1 MPRKRSP
8 KSPDTSRSTELTV
21 RAEPTGLAAL
31 DQRLTALTQLV
42 GELVTALKS
51 QRAEPPRQDAATS
64 HEQPAAYLPGLDSVG
79 HGILVRPNQPYEL
92 KQVLFKRGTYR
103 PLSFRDADRSYLVPA
118 GYDVD
123 DSPPM
128 PANQLLN
135 QVLIEESFD
144 RFSKQMSL
152 DTSVA
157 AGVGTFSVSATASQ
171 TSQMR
176 TSEEA
181 YYAVRSSF
189 IPLWSTYLADFSIV
203 IDDIDEFDVP
213 VPFRHEH
220 RAAYNRFFECFG
232 SHYVKRAWIGG
243 KAQLFLTIFRSSGI
257 SKEEIQ
263 AGLKASYGAS
273 ASVNAQM
280 AASREKLQTSSQC
293 SVAGKGGDEL
303 KLAMMSSLDE
313 ARYNDWLAT
322 VRANPQTV
330 ELEVA
335 GIWTLLRDPAK
346 AQALSE
352 AYQEATAFTPISAA
366 FAVDKLVIFVRG
378 RKYLSYHIET
388 HDTSKPRLLT
398 ERWPALGPIG
408 FDRIDAAF
416 SGRDLISADGEPLAR
431 KLFFFDKDQ
440 VVRIDVDSGAIDPGY
455 PQLTRDAFPGL
466 PFEAIDATLEVGRD
480 TVYFFCGNRYCRFSL
495 KEKRV
500 LDGYPE
506 SIAKRWTGVTFD
518 RIDAALYW
526 GNGKVYFFKDDHH
539 IRYDM
544 VTRRADPGYPKQIV
558 GDYVEDWRFFD

>member
-1 MPRKRSP
+1 MPRRS
-8 KSPDTSRSTELTV
+8 SPPDSDVSSRTNLAR
-21 RAEPTGLAAL
+21 RAASEGLAAL
-31 DQRLTALTQLV
+31 DQRLLALTQLV
-42 GELVTALKS
+42 GELVAALREA
-51 QRAEPPRQDAATS
+51 RAEPPRQDAS
-64 HEQPAAYLPGLDSVG
+64 PAPSPPVTYLPGLDSVG
-79 HGILVRPNQPYEL
+79 HGIMVRPNQPYEL
-92 KQVLFKRGTYR
+92 KQILFKRDQFR
-103 PLSFRDADRSYLVPA
+103 LLAFRDAEQVYSVPA

-135 QVLIEESFD
+135 QVMIEESFD
-144 RFSKQMSL
+144 RFSKQLSL

-157 AGVGTFSVSATASQ
+157 AGVGAFSISATASQ

-189 IPLWSTYLADFSIV
+189 IPLWSTYLADVSIAV
-203 IDDIDEFDVP
+203 EEINAFDVP
-213 VPFRHEH
+213 APFRHEH
-220 RAAYNRFFECFG
+220 RAAYDRFFDHFG

-257 SKEEIQ
+257 SKEEIH

-273 ASVNAQM
+273 VSANAQM
-280 AASREKLQTSSQC
+280 SESREKLQRSSQC

-303 KLAMMSSLDE
+303 KLAMLSSLDE
-313 ARYNDWLAT
+313 TRYNEWLAT
-322 VRANPQTV
+322 VRQNPQTV
-330 ELEVA
+330 ELEVV

-346 AQALSE
+346 ARALCE
-352 AYQEATAFTPISAA
+352 AYQEATTFTPISAA
-366 FAVDKLVIFVRG
+366 FAIDKLVFFIRG

-388 HDTSKPRLLT
+388 QDTTKPRLLT
-398 ERWPALGPIG
+398 DRWPALGAIG

-416 SGRDLISADGEPLAR
+416 SGRDLISAEGEPLAR
-431 KLFFFDKDQ
+431 KVFFFDKDQ

-455 PQLTRDAFPGL
+455 PQLIREAFPGVT
-466 PFEAIDATLEVGRD
+466 FESIDATLEVGRD

-495 KEKRV
+495 KENRV

-506 SIAKRWTGVTFD
+506 AIAKRWIGVTFD
-518 RIDAALYW
+518 RVDAALYW
-526 GNGKVYFFKDDHH
+526 GNGKVYFFKEDQH